1 MMAQFILSDTEI
13 DTIYKALLTE
23 KIEEEQEYLED
34 VRIGWSLEESEARLK
49 KINDLIDRLSPY
61 VSD

>member
-1 MMAQFILSDTEI
+1 MAQFILSDEEI
-13 DTIYKALLTE
+13 DTIYKALLTK

-34 VRIGWSLEESEARLK
+34 KRIGFPLVVSETRLE

-61 VSD
+61 IK

>member
-1 MMAQFILSDTEI
+1 MAQFILSDTEI
-13 DTIYKALLTE
+13 DTIYEALLTK

-34 VRIGWSLEESEARLK
+34 KRIGWSLCYVEARLK

-61 VSD
+61 VGD

>member
-1 MMAQFILSDTEI
+1 MQIILSDEEI

-23 KIEEEQEYLED
+23 KIKEEQEYLED
-34 VRIGWSLEESEARLK
+34 VRIGWSLDEVEARLK
-49 KINDLIDRLSPY
+49 RVNDLIDRLSPY

>member
-1 MMAQFILSDTEI
+1 MQIILSDTEI

-34 VRIGWSLEESEARLK
+34 ERIGWSLDEVEARLK
-49 KINDLIDRLSPY
+49 RVNDLIDRLSPY
-61 VSD
+61 IK

>member
-1 MMAQFILSDTEI
+1 MAQFILSDEEI

-34 VRIGWSLEESEARLK
+34 ERIGWSLDEVEARLK
-49 KINDLIDRLSPY
+49 KINDLIERLSPY